1 MTRHY
6 KEERA
11 SKKWM
16 TEDELYIKMLLE
28 RASSEFGLL
37 LHRHEKELD
46 SKGVWVEQLREMEND
61 LMKLESKV
69 YHSEEITK
77 MYDLVDKIEGEQ

>member
-1 MTRHY
+1 MDRHY
-6 KEERA
+6 KVERQ
-11 SKKWM
+11 SKEWM
-16 TEDELYIKMLLE
+16 TEDDLYIKMLLE

-37 LHRHEKELD
+37 LDRHKKELD
-46 SKGVWVEQLREMEND
+46 SKGVWVEELREMEND

>member
-6 KEERA
+6 KVERQ

-16 TEDELYIKMLLE
+16 TKDDLYIKMLLE
-28 RASSEFGLL
+28 RASSELGLL
-37 LHRHEKELD
+37 LDRHEKELD
-46 SKGVWVEQLREMEND
+46 SKGVWVEALRVMEND

-69 YHSEEITK
+69 YHSEEITE